1 MTRYGN
7 IQSKCTVNKPWS
19 RINRSI
25 SRPDTVISVCRRGRP
40 FSTTYR
46 QVGEGGTEVVAI
58 FRVKTRVIYEID
70 AASDDVSRRKGGSV
84 RLTGARRTERM
95 AVVAVITIRLFVPT
109 WQSVHVDALGGQTD
123 AHVAV
128 APFADDLHLEVVEA
142 ARGGDG
148 VRRLDAR
155 RISVR
160 LAVTFVVNAQIV
172 LGQSDVVVL
181 FFGAPGARQRRLILV
196 HGGIQSF

>member
-40 FSTTYR
+40 CSTTYR

-109 WQSVHVDALGGQTD
+109 YKNSTSL
-123 AHVAV
+123 
-128 APFADDLHLEVVEA
+128 
-142 ARGGDG
+142 
-148 VRRLDAR
+148 
-155 RISVR
+155 RIHR
-160 LAVTFVVNAQIV
+160 
-172 LGQSDVVVL
+172 
-181 FFGAPGARQRRLILV
+181 LV
-196 HGGIQSF
+196 HLHVLVLPGNRFMLTPWADRPMPM